1 MSCLL
6 CVVELAEE
14 GEGEGE
20 GGVVGGGVEGGGRG
34 ATASVAWRVGDE
46 PGGAGGAWGAGAWRL
61 ASQARRLAASLFLA
75 EGPRRRRGRPGPPS

>member
-1 MSCLL
+1 MSSVL

-14 GEGEGE
+14 GEGEGD

-34 ATASVAWRVGDE
+34 ATASVAWRVGEE
-46 PGGAGGAWGAGAWRL
+46 PGGAGAWRL

>member
-1 MSCLL
+1 MSSVL

-14 GEGEGE
+14 GEGEGD